1 MPFPLSRP
9 HILRAAVALAF
20 LGGAHAALAAPV
32 AAVHEAAQ
40 GQKQGML
47 DTMRDLVNIESGSKD
62 VEGVER
68 IAALIGDRLK
78 ALGGKVDIIKPT
90 DIFRLDDTP
99 EHVGPMVHAEFKGS
113 GQKKIMLI
121 AHMDT
126 VYRNGM
132 LRDQPFRI
140 DGERAYGL
148 GIADDKH
155 GVATILHTLAL
166 LQKMNFKDYGVITV
180 LINGDEEI
188 SSPGARDT
196 ITRLGADQDAV
207 FSFEGGGTEPRLT
220 LATSGIGAAYLNV
233 QGKTSHAGARPEGGV
248 NALYELAHQLLQLDK
263 LSKPE
268 EGLKLNWTVAQ
279 AGTNRNVIPGQATA
293 QADARALKVSDF
305 DALSRTLQER
315 VQKKLLPDSKVTV
328 KFEVRRPPLEATPAS
343 RALANHGVAIYKEL
357 DLPMKVIDRASGG
370 GTDAAFAALKARGP
384 VIEGMGLSGF
394 GAHSNDAEYIQINSI
409 VPRLYLAARM
419 IMDISQDKAP
429 LK

>member
-1 MPFPLSRP
+1 MPYTSPRLQL
-9 HILRAAVALAF
+9 LRTCIALAF
-20 LGGAHAALAAPV
+20 VGAAPAALAAPV

-40 GQKQGML
+40 AQQQGML
-47 DTMRDLVNIESGSKD
+47 DTMRDLVGIESGSKD

-68 IAALIGDRLK
+68 IAVLIRDRLK
-78 ALGGKVDIIKPT
+78 ALGGTVEIIQPA
-90 DIFRLDDTP
+90 DVFRLDDTP
-99 EHVGPMVHAEFKGS
+99 EKVGPMVHAEFKGK

-132 LRDQPFRI
+132 LKDQPFRI
-140 DGERAYGL
+140 DGDKAYGL

-155 GVATILHTLAL
+155 GVAAIIHTLTL
-166 LQKMNFKDYGVITV
+166 LQKLGFEDYGTITV

-188 SSPGARDT
+188 SSPGARST

-207 FSFEGGGTEPRLT
+207 FSFEGGGAEARLT
-220 LATSGIGAAYLNV
+220 LATSGIGAAYLTV

-293 QADARALKVSDF
+293 
-305 DALSRTLQER
+305 
-315 VQKKLLPDSKVTV
+315 
-328 KFEVRRPPLEATPAS
+328 
-343 RALANHGVAIYKEL
+343 
-357 DLPMKVIDRASGG
+357 
-370 GTDAAFAALKARGP
+370 
-384 VIEGMGLSGF
+384 
-394 GAHSNDAEYIQINSI
+394 
-409 VPRLYLAARM
+409 
-419 IMDISQDKAP
+419 
-429 LK
+429 